1 MIKLENVYKRY
12 FTGNEIFET
21 LEAVNL
27 EIEEGEFLALI
38 GPSGSGKSTLLNI
51 IGGLDTISEGKIKI
65 RNKDISTFSDEE
77 LSLYRNTEIGFVFQE
92 FCLDPFLTVIENV
105 LLPSRFSKQK
115 KKNTEDKAEKLLNE
129 VGLLAKKHSK
139 IKELSGG
146 QKQRVAIARALIN
159 SPKILVADEPTGN
172 LDTVTGKTILD
183 LLKELHETHKTTL
196 IIATHDQAIAKIA
209 KRIINIKDGQIIKPD
224 QNDTCPCK

>member
-12 FTGNEIFET
+12 SIGREIFET
-21 LEAVNL
+21 LTNINL
-27 EIEEGEFLALI
+27 EINEGEFLAVV
-38 GPSGSGKSTLLNI
+38 GPSGSGKSTMLNI
-51 IGGLDTISEGKIKI
+51 IGGLDTASDGSVRIK
-65 RNKDISTFSDEE
+65 NKDISTFSDEE

-92 FCLDPFLTVIENV
+92 FCLDPFLTVFENV

-115 KKNTEDKAEKLLNE
+115 RSNLEKRAEKLLNE
-129 VGLLAKKHSK
+129 VGLLSKKESK

-172 LDTVTGKTILD
+172 LDTLTGETILR
-183 LLKELHETHKTTL
+183 LLKELHEIYKTTL

-209 KRIINIKDGQIIKPD
+209 ERIITIKDGTVGK
-224 QNDTCPCK
+224 TVRSEA